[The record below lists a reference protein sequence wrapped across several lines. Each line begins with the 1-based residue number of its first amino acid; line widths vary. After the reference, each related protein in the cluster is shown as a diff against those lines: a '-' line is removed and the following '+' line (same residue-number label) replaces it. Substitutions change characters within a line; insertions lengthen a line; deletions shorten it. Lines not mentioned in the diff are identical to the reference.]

1 MTRTEHAIAAEEL
14 MAYLDGELPRERR
27 AVVDAHLPGCS
38 TCQELVAELRQAS
51 HTMAGWHVENPP
63 TSLRAPS
70 SPVAR
75 VEHVPWW
82 TVALRAHSR
91 LMPAAAAAAL
101 VVVVVAATRF
111 GAGGTLGRRAV
122 GALAEPERVTSTYGR
137 RGGPG
142 GTGVSGGGGGA
153 ADKFSTSTASQ
164 HPIAPADREVNGAVA
179 GKVAPLGGLP
189 AVPPPPAAPAQD
201 QGQSRGPK
209 IIRTVSLTIVV
220 KDFDIVRP
228 AVDRVLRDVSGY
240 VGQIQVSGARG
251 EGRSLHAHLRVPS
264 ERLEEALR
272 SLRGVG
278 QVIDESQSGDDV
290 AEQVMDI
297 EARLANSRNTEK
309 RLTDVLKNRTG
320 KVADVLEVEREIS
333 RVRGEIEQLDAQRT
347 DLERR
352 VSYATVTLEVN
363 EQRQAS
369 LDIGPQ
375 PLSTRLRNAL
385 VDGLRDALESTSDV
399 VLWALRVAPTVLV
412 WIVVLWWPVR
422 ALMRSRRL
430 RKA

>member
-1 MTRTEHAIAAEEL
+1 
-14 MAYLDGELPRERR
+14 MAYVDGELPHERR

-38 TCQELVAELRQAS
+38 TCQEVVAELQQVS
-51 HTMAGWHVENPP
+51 HTMAAWQVENPAG
-63 TSLRAPS
+63 SLRAPS
-70 SPVAR
+70 SPAAS

-122 GALAEPERVTSTYGR
+122 GALAQPERVTSTFGR

-142 GTGVSGGGGGA
+142 GAGGGGGNT
-153 ADKFSTSTASQ
+153 FSTSTAS
-164 HPIAPADREVNGAVA
+164 PVPADREVTGAVA
-179 GKVAPLGGLP
+179 DKVAPFAGRS
-189 AVPPPPAAPAQD
+189 AVPPPPAASAQE

-290 AEQVMDI
+290 AEQVMDV

-369 LDIGPQ
+369 LDIGPL

-430 RKA
+430 KKA

>member
-38 TCQELVAELRQAS
+38 TCQELVAELQQVS
-51 HTMAGWHVENPP
+51 HAIAGWQVENPAG
-63 TSLRAPS
+63 SLRAPS
-70 SPVAR
+70 SPAAR
-75 VEHVPWW
+75 VEHLPWW

-101 VVVVVAATRF
+101 GVVVVAATWFTGKGTVDRRAIGTPSTPDGVIAVF
-111 GAGGTLGRRAV
+111 GGRGDQGGGAGNKFRAPTASAREMARSERPV
-122 GALAEPERVTSTYGR
+122 NGALAGDAALA
-137 RGGPG
+137 
-142 GTGVSGGGGGA
+142 GTPA
-153 ADKFSTSTASQ
+153 A
-164 HPIAPADREVNGAVA
+164 
-179 GKVAPLGGLP
+179 
-189 AVPPPPAAPAQD
+189 PPAAPAQE

-251 EGRSLHAHLRVPS
+251 EARSLRATLRVPS

-272 SLRGVG
+272 SLRAVG

-309 RLTDVLKNRTG
+309 RLTEVLKNRTG

-352 VSYATVTLEVN
+352 VSYATVTLQVN

-369 LDIGPQ
+369 LDIGPL

-430 RKA
+430 KKA